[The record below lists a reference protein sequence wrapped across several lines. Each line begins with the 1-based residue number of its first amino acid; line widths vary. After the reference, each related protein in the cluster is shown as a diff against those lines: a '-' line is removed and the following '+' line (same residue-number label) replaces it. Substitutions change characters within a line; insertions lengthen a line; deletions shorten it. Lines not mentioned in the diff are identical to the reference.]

1 MSAPRTVVQLPV
13 VAAGDPA
20 GMPVVLLHGLS
31 DSWRSFETVLS
42 HLHVVRAMAMT
53 LRGHGDAPK
62 PDGGYDAGTLA
73 DDVVAV
79 LDDAGVQRAVV
90 VGHSMGTIIGTRLA
104 IDHPERVAGL
114 VLAGGRATFD
124 GPDMREFFGFLDGIE
139 DPVDPGFLREF
150 QESTV
155 ERPVP
160 AGVIDSAVA
169 ESCKVPARVW
179 RALAAGTLRA
189 DHTADLGLVEA
200 PTLLCAGGTDPYVSL
215 EDQRVLL
222 HGIPDARL
230 WTIPGA
236 GHAMHWEDPAGF
248 ARGLLAFIGERVVV

>member
-1 MSAPRTVVQLPV
+1 
-13 VAAGDPA
+13 
-20 GMPVVLLHGLS
+20 
-31 DSWRSFETVLS
+31 
-42 HLHVVRAMAMT
+42 MAMT

-62 PDGGYDAGTLA
+62 PDGGYDAGTMA
-73 DDVVAV
+73 EDVVGV

-114 VLAGGRATFD
+114 VLAGGRATFH
-124 GPDMREFFGFLDGIE
+124 GPDLREFFAFLDGME
-139 DPVDPGFLREF
+139 DPVDP
-150 QESTV
+150 
-155 ERPVP
+155 
-160 AGVIDSAVA
+160 
-169 ESCKVPARVW
+169 
-179 RALAAGTLRA
+179 AGTLSA

-200 PTLLCAGGTDPYVSL
+200 PTLLCTGDTDPYVSL

-222 HGIPDARL
+222 DGIPDARL
-230 WTIPGA
+230 WTIPGG

>member
-42 HLHVVRAMAMT
+42 HLHGVRAMAMT

-160 AGVIDSAVA
+160 AGVIDS
-169 ESCKVPARVW
+169 
-179 RALAAGTLRA
+179 
-189 DHTADLGLVEA
+189 
-200 PTLLCAGGTDPYVSL
+200 
-215 EDQRVLL
+215 VLL